1 MGTELEMGWDQFDDM
16 REENERLKEHLK
28 EQTDQS
34 EDLLRRNEQLKE
46 QLKRQTELEASMT
59 QTTVNHLKQRIAD
72 LVEAGWT
79 LNELAEGRRLGQPV
93 SKTLH
98 GRVRAA
104 RKLLNPG
111 N

>member
-1 MGTELEMGWDQFDDM
+1 M
-16 REENERLKEHLK
+16 NEREVELTVKLDACHDYCAAQREQLK
-28 EQTDQS
+28 EQTEQS

-46 QLKRQTELEASMT
+46 QLKRQTELESSMM
-59 QTTVNHLKQRIAD
+59 QITVNHLKQRIAD

-93 SKTLH
+93 SKALH
-98 GRVRAA
+98 GRVQAA

-111 N
+111 A

>member
-1 MGTELEMGWDQFDDM
+1 MTQIPWSDYEGEERDDVIRRCVKLEI
-16 REENERLKEHLK
+16 EVSTLK
-28 EQTDQS
+28 Q
-34 EDLLRRNEQLKE
+34 
-46 QLKRQTELEASMT
+46 QLKRQTELETNIMT
-59 QTTVNHLKQRIAD
+59 ATVTHLKARIAE

-98 GRVRAA
+98 GRVQAA

-111 N
+111 A